1 MPPRRWSWRPAP
13 QISVR
18 VLLWRAARL
27 HQVPPLPRWRPC
39 GARRR
44 CTEGHDAD
52 TANVPASDVL
62 GKICSDTR
70 AAVAEAKT
78 KISLEALRL
87 QITVRGDAPR
97 GFGSALKQ
105 AVAEGRYGL
114 IAEIKKH
121 RHPAG

>member
-1 MPPRRWSWRPAP
+1 MPD
-13 QISVR
+13 I
-18 VLLWRAARL
+18 
-27 HQVPPLPRWRPC
+27 
-39 GARRR
+39 
-44 CTEGHDAD
+44 
-52 TANVPASDVL
+52 ANVPASDVL

-87 QITVRGDAPR
+87 QIAVRGDAPR

-114 IAEIKKH
+114 IGGLF
-121 RHPAG
+121 RS